1 MFWSPST
8 LKSYVDILQSIS
20 ECSSI
25 IYKNGV
31 HSLIKNTSLLKKPE
45 LSVSDNL
52 FAGGESCLEVMA
64 ADLSGWQLLKD
75 EVALA
80 VS

>member
-1 MFWSPST
+1 M
-8 LKSYVDILQSIS
+8 
-20 ECSSI
+20 
-25 IYKNGV
+25 YKNGV